1 MTTGLFPSTY
11 FGPISLYSQMQ
22 RCENVQIEQW
32 EHYKKQTYRNRCH
45 ILTANKVMDLIVPV
59 ARPAEGIPMRDV
71 RIAYQQDWQR
81 IHWNAIESAYNT
93 SPYFEYFAEDL
104 LPFFE
109 KKEVFLLELNEKIR
123 ETVMSLMQI
132 KTEVRKT
139 NSYVENPENTTD
151 YRSSF
156 NPKSAS
162 NTGKPYYQVFDHKF
176 GFVADLSILD
186 LLFNEGTE
194 GILYLTE

>member
-1 MTTGLFPSTY
+1 MGALQETDLQKPLPYTDSQQGNGLDSASGQTRRRYTY
-11 FGPISLYSQMQ
+11 A
-22 RCENVQIEQW
+22 RCENSLSAGLAAPSLE
-32 EHYKKQTYRNRCH
+32 CH
-45 ILTANKVMDLIVPV
+45 RERLQHI
-59 ARPAEGIPMRDV
+59 
-71 RIAYQQDWQR
+71 
-81 IHWNAIESAYNT
+81 
-93 SPYFEYFAEDL
+93 PYFEYFAEDM

-109 KKEVFLLELNEKIR
+109 KKEVFLLDLNEKIR

-156 NPKSAS
+156 NPKLAS

-186 LLFNEGTE
+186 LFNEGTE